1 MDNHFGLEQSVPH
14 SIPTHAGYI
23 AIVGKPNVG
32 KSTLMNAIVGTKLS
46 IVSNKPQTTRKR
58 VLGIYSTETTQIV
71 FLDTPG
77 IIKPRYELQR
87 TMMTYV
93 EQSISGAD
101 AILILL
107 EAQDFGK
114 RQAPDPTKLLT
125 DTRTLV
131 GNPPQPIVVA
141 FNKMDALHDKKQVL
155 PYMDVFLSSGFAKE
169 CIALSGLQNKY
180 VDDLLTILSKY
191 MPENPFFYDPE
202 NLSELPERFF
212 VSELIREVIFHKFRE
227 EIPYSTEVHVI
238 DFKERE
244 QGKWFISA
252 EIIVERDTQKRIV
265 IGEGASQLKIIGQ
278 QARTAI
284 EEHLGQPVY
293 LELFVK
299 VREGWRE
306 NPTHLRSFGY

>member
-1 MDNHFGLEQSVPH
+1 MHDQLPESTPT
-14 SIPTHAGYI
+14 THAGYV

-32 KSTLMNAIVGTKLS
+32 KSTLMNAILGTKLS

-58 VLGIYSTETTQIV
+58 VLGIHSTDTIQIV
-71 FLDTPG
+71 FFDTPG
-77 IIKPRYELQR
+77 IIKPKYELQR
-87 TMMTYV
+87 TMMNYV
-93 EQSISGAD
+93 AESINGAD

-114 RQAPDPTKLLT
+114 RNVPDPTKLLS
-125 DTRTLV
+125 DTRAMV
-131 GNPPQPIVVA
+131 GTQEQPIIVA

-180 VDDLLTILSKY
+180 VDDLIAILGKY

-227 EIPYSTEVHVI
+227 EIPYSTEVHVV

-252 EIIVERDTQKRIV
+252 EIIIERDTQKRII
-265 IGEGASQLKIIGQ
+265 IGEGGVQLKAIGQ